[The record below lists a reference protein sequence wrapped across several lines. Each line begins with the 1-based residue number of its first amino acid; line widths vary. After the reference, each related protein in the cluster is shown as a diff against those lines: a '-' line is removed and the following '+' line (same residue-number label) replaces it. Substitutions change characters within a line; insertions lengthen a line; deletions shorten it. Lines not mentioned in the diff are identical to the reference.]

1 LDLIIKNAK
10 IITMDENV
18 NEAECVGIEN
28 GRISMVG
35 KFEDIKQFA
44 RKDTEIIDLDNKT
57 LLPGFNDSH
66 MHLLSYGLSLKKVNL
81 SKSKS
86 LEELI
91 LTLKRFIEENKIDE
105 TKWVQGIGY
114 NQDYF
119 EVKEFPTRYDLDK
132 ASIVNPICIVRAC
145 YHIACVNSRA
155 LEIMGIDK
163 STPEIKGGLIDLD
176 ENGEPLGIFRENALC
191 LIYVNIPEPDIQE
204 LKDVIYEVNLKALSK
219 GITSIQSDDFEHLPS
234 KNYNKIIEAYQEL
247 NQQGKLMVRINEQCL
262 LPNMPRLDNFIKNE
276 YSKINT
282 NEFFKLGPIK
292 LLTDGSL
299 GARTALLNSPY
310 SDDSSTCGICIYEQ
324 KVLDELVIT
333 AHNNNIQVALHCIGD
348 KAMYMAFESI
358 EKAIGDNI
366 NADYRH
372 SIIHCQITD
381 EELLNKFRKF
391 NVIANIQP
399 IFLDN
404 DLHIVE
410 SRVGASR
417 AKMSY
422 NWKGL
427 LQRGVKIA
435 CGSDCPVE
443 DFDVLENIYCAVT
456 RKDLS
461 GYPENGW
468 LPEQKLSLYEALYG
482 FTMGGAYASFEEGI
496 KGSITPNKLADM
508 VVLSENILDID
519 INEIKNVKILK
530 TFVGGKLVYDNK
542 KAFHNK

>member
-1 LDLIIKNAK
+1 LDLIIKNAR

-18 NEAECVGIEN
+18 KEAECVGIEK

-35 KFEDIKQFA
+35 KFEEIKQFA
-44 RKDTEIIDLDNKT
+44 KKNTEIIDLDNKT

-66 MHLLSYGLSLKKVNL
+66 MHLLSYGLSLKKANL
-81 SKSKS
+81 SMSKS
-86 LEELI
+86 LEALI
-91 LTLKRFIEENKIDE
+91 LTLKEFIDKNKIDE
-105 TKWVQGIGY
+105 TKWVQGIGF

-132 ASIVNPICIVRAC
+132 VSMVNPICIVRAC
-145 YHIACVNSRA
+145 YHVACVNSKA
-155 LEIMGIDK
+155 LEIMGINK
-163 STPEIKGGLIDLD
+163 ITPEIEGGIIDLD
-176 ENGEPLGIFRENALC
+176 ENGEPLGIFRENALG

-204 LKDVIYEVNLKALSK
+204 LKAIIHGVTLKALSK

-234 KNYNKIIEAYQEL
+234 KNYNKVLEAYQEL
-247 NQQGKLMVRINEQCL
+247 NREGQLMVRINEQCL
-262 LPNMPRLDNFIKNE
+262 LPNMYRLENFIKKE
-276 YSKINT
+276 YSKVYSD
-282 NEFFKLGPIK
+282 EFFKLGPIK

-299 GARTALLNSPY
+299 GARTALLNTPY
-310 SDDSSTCGICIYEQ
+310 SDDSNTCGICIYEQ

-333 AHNNNIQVALHCIGD
+333 AHNNNMQVALHCIGD
-348 KAMYMAFESI
+348 RAMYMAFESI
-358 EKAIGDNI
+358 EKAIGENI
-366 NADYRH
+366 DTDFRH

-381 EELLNKFRKF
+381 EELLNKFKRL
-391 NVIANIQP
+391 NVIASIQP
-399 IFLDN
+399 IFLDK

-410 SRVGASR
+410 SRLGTGR

-422 NWKGL
+422 NWKSL

-443 DFDVLENIYCAVT
+443 DFNVLENIYCAVT

-482 FTMGGAYASFEEGI
+482 FTMGGAYASFEECI
-496 KGSITPNKLADM
+496 KGSITPGKLADM
-508 VVLSENILDID
+508 VVVSENIFDID

-530 TFVGGKLVYDNK
+530 TFVGGKLVYENREDML
-542 KAFHNK
+542 